1 MKGRKRVRRR
11 GARPVAK
18 RKQDYRME
26 LETGL
31 YTLTEKKPGMTR
43 RAPIADDLSDRINRL
58 TRAGKKQLR
67 HYSKIFGL
75 ERLAPPPGK
84 PGAPKNPKPK

>member
-11 GARPVAK
+11 GAQRAVK

-26 LETGL
+26 LGAGL
-31 YTLTEKKPGMTR
+31 YTLTEKNPGMTR
-43 RAPIADDLSDRINRL
+43 RAPIANDLSDRIDRL
-58 TRAGKKQLR
+58 TRAKKKQLR

-75 ERLAPPPGK
+75 ERLAPPPGN
-84 PGAPKNPKPK
+84 PGAPKKPKPK